1 MWNDRSEYARDSFQ
15 KENRDMISNK
25 ENSVFNDHQ
34 LEGLSNELEG
44 DLIVSQVEK
53 YKGKGGRCGIKGGE
67 IR

>member
-15 KENRDMISNK
+15 KENRVMISNK

-34 LEGLSNELEG
+34 VEGLSNELDG

-53 YKGKGGRCGIKGGE
+53 YKGKGGQCGIKGGE